1 MFCIW
6 EYVTKLCLRF
16 LFNID
21 PAHNTVR
28 WASLNIKRCFY
39 QQSLLLSLSPKQLTA
54 LRLYEKWLKSQNR
67 VKSQTFAAATTSLAY
82 ARSVHKHYWLLQ
94 GLLVNEKKNTRFHL
108 RAISMNTNVRKKIYK
123 WSQRLFFLLCIWFCI
138 KYKTEK
144 KRCICSSC
152 AVWTHHL

>member
-1 MFCIW
+1 MSVYSW

-82 ARSVHKHYWLLQ
+82 ARFVHKHYWLLQ
-94 GLLVNEKKNTRFHL
+94 GLLVNEKKYKIPCKGNQYEHKCT
-108 RAISMNTNVRKKIYK
+108 KKKYINEVNGY
-123 WSQRLFFLLCIWFCI
+123 FFCYVYDFVL
-138 KYKTEK
+138 
-144 KRCICSSC
+144 
-152 AVWTHHL
+152 